1 MGLWGGRD
9 GNLGLRGSPGVSF
22 TYRGGSGCP
31 AGLGGGCVMP
41 PLPQTLGSV
50 RPCVPV
56 RLSVCAHPAR
66 PHGLP
71 EGGLEGCVC
80 VGASPGPFLNQVFI
94 NSRAMENTIL
104 NKIVMGASGGVA
116 MFGIRVV
123 GPSGSF
129 LGGTQNRGGGT
140 APQCSS
146 PITARAALCP
156 HTKVPPSTERMP
168 QAMRAALRGHEFLGD
183 LVGHS
188 PLHAGRVS
196 VGSSVML
203 LGLGDPFQPLWQ

>member
-1 MGLWGGRD
+1 MEI
-9 GNLGLRGSPGVSF
+9 
-22 TYRGGSGCP
+22 SGCGGP
-31 AGLGGGCVMP
+31 QGFPSPIGVAAGALQAWGVAVSCP
-41 PLPQTLGSV
+41 PFPKPWGLSV
-50 RPCVPV
+50 HAC
-56 RLSVCAHPAR
+56 LSVCLSVHT
-66 PHGLP
+66 LP
-71 EGGLEGCVC
+71 DPMGCPRGVWRAVCGG
-80 VGASPGPFLNQVFI
+80 GASPGPFLTQVFI

>member
-1 MGLWGGRD
+1 M
-9 GNLGLRGSPGVSF
+9 
-22 TYRGGSGCP
+22 
-31 AGLGGGCVMP
+31 CV
-41 PLPQTLGSV
+41 G
-50 RPCVPV
+50 
-56 RLSVCAHPAR
+56 
-66 PHGLP
+66 
-71 EGGLEGCVC
+71 
-80 VGASPGPFLNQVFI
+80 GASPGPFLTQVFI
-94 NSRAMENTIL
+94 NSRAMETTIP
-104 NKIVMGASGGVA
+104 NKIVMGDSSGVA
-116 MFGIRVV
+116 VFGVGVV

-129 LGGTQNRGGGT
+129 WGGTQNRGGGT

-168 QAMRAALRGHEFLGD
+168 QVTRAALWGHEFGVD

-188 PLHAGRVS
+188 PLHAGGRGVS